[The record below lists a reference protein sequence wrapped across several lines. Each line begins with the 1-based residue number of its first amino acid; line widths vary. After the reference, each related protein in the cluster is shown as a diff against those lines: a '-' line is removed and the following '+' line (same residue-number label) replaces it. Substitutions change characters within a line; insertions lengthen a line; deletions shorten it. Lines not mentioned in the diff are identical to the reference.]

1 MYKISSYR
9 GDEALKQPL
18 KLWMD
23 PDDKSYTISF
33 LQHRQPGPVGHL
45 EFALSDFTRGHLGTH
60 FKEPSIQI
68 MFRGKTRPRKKRSH
82 GSLDRSLRRLSSSS
96 LANLGSLVNRRR
108 SSASSNA
115 SEDVLRAAGKIS
127 LGAVGRNFSLPKTDP
142 PSQETNPQSPT
153 EGENESEDMMAVT
166 SVHPL
171 AEPMKFLN
179 LTFSNE
185 NGKSGLLLF

>member
-1 MYKISSYR
+1 V
-9 GDEALKQPL
+9 Q
-18 KLWMD
+18 
-23 PDDKSYTISF
+23 
-33 LQHRQPGPVGHL
+33 QV
-45 EFALSDFTRGHLGTH
+45 
-60 FKEPSIQI
+60 
-68 MFRGKTRPRKKRSH
+68 RSV
-82 GSLDRSLRRLSSSS
+82 SR
-96 LANLGSLVNRRR
+96 
-108 SSASSNA
+108 
-115 SEDVLRAAGKIS
+115 
-127 LGAVGRNFSLPKTDP
+127 AVGRNFSLPKTDP